1 MNLSLLTSPSKKPSQ
16 FSYDVLIENQEDGRV
31 LATVIGLPDCQA
43 IGATK
48 EQALTSL
55 YERLSERLAKAE
67 IVSIEIEPPKAEHPW
82 MKFAGMYKDNPLFD
96 EVQAYIEAERRELDA
111 EMDEYYQQ
119 LDAEDKVK

>member
-48 EQALTSL
+48 EEALTSL
-55 YERLSERLAKAE
+55 YERLTERLAKAE
-67 IVSIEIEPPKAEHPW
+67 IVSIKIEPPKAEHPW

-96 EVQAYIEAERRELDA
+96 EVQAYIEADRRKLDA

-119 LDAEDKVK
+119 LDAEEKVK

>member
-48 EQALTSL
+48 EEALTSL

-67 IVSIEIEPPKAEHPW
+67 IVSIKIEPPKAEHPW

-96 EVQAYIEAERRELDA
+96 EVQAYIEADRRKLDA